1 MIEPVEPRQY
11 LSFAA
16 HINFQPASAAVPAG
30 YVADA
35 GNAYAARGNGLTYG
49 WTANNLANAID
60 RNSDVITII
69 RVIASACVRDLR
81 RMPESEVG

>member
-1 MIEPVEPRQY
+1 MSEYPITIFY
-11 LSFAA
+11 
-16 HINFQPASAAVPAG
+16 
-30 YVADA
+30 
-35 GNAYAARGNGLTYG
+35 
-49 WTANNLANAID
+49 AID